1 MKNHIGKND
10 LLIKELEAHVQVRQE
25 INSMYKKHKHNES
38 DLFINIKTCTK
49 KQNNLIK

>member
-10 LLIKELEAHVQVRQE
+10 LLIEELEARVQVRQE
-25 INSMYKKHKHNES
+25 INSMYS

-49 KQNNLIK
+49 